1 VVTRYA
7 AEPLDRALDRPLG
20 FAVRSSSR
28 ARRVAPPLLLAGGVL
43 ALSVAL
49 HVRDPHQSGTW
60 GYCPWLVLTGTA
72 CPGCGGL
79 RAVND
84 LTRGDVAAAFSSNA
98 LFVGSLPLLAVLWTR
113 SVVQRWR
120 DDRTPLRPAVIAWA
134 GGAALALLLAFWVVR
149 NLPFASYLAP

>member
-7 AEPLDRALDRPLG
+7 AEPLAPPAALTVGSAP
-20 FAVRSSSR
+20 R
-28 ARRVAPPLLLAGGVL
+28 ARRVAPPLLLAGGLL

-60 GYCPWLVLTGTA
+60 GFCPWLVLTGTT

-84 LTRGDVAAAFSSNA
+84 LTHGDLGAALSSNA
-98 LFVGSLPLLAVLWTR
+98 LFVGSLPLLAALWTR
-113 SVVQRWR
+113 SVVHRWR
-120 DDRTPLRPAVIAWA
+120 DDRTPVPPAVLAWA
-134 GGAALALLLAFWVVR
+134 GGAALVLLLVFWVVR
-149 NLPFASYLAP
+149 NLPFASFLAP